1 MEFDHSPPQLQPKK
15 ESTLLRVLLAGCG
28 CLILIAI
35 VVALFFGK
43 MWGFTR
49 GPSRAVE
56 QHLKAINTYNFTGA
70 YNHFS
75 KSYRHETSYEQFR
88 RQIDN
93 FSTVLPYSNI
103 SLNKVNVTNNRADV
117 DGTMT
122 GKDGAIIPIH
132 YELVQEEGGWKITD
146 YEWTS
151 PGERQTI

>member
-15 ESTLLRVLLAGCG
+15 ESTLIRVLLAGCG
-28 CLILIAI
+28 CLVLIAI

-49 GPSRAVE
+49 GPSRTVE
-56 QHLKAINTYNFTGA
+56 QHLKAINSDNFATA

-75 KSYRHETSYEQFR
+75 KSYRRETSYEKFR
-88 RQIDN
+88 SQIEN
-93 FSTVLPYSNI
+93 FSSLLPYASV
-103 SLNKVNVTNNRADV
+103 SLNKVNVANNNASV
-117 DGTMT
+117 DGTLT
-122 GKDGAIIPIH
+122 GKDGAIFPIH
-132 YELVQEEGGWKITD
+132 YELVREEGDWKISG